1 MSQSLNSILSDTGP
15 QTFNALLYAVVP
27 VPSVLIKG
35 NVGAFFTTVGC
46 TLVPSSLLTVCVT
59 QKKKNIKDDE
69 KKSDVV
75 RVHHEKE
82 QWGES
87 SP

>member
-1 MSQSLNSILSDTGP
+1 M
-15 QTFNALLYAVVP
+15 
-27 VPSVLIKG
+27 PSVLIKG

-75 RVHHEKE
+75 RVDHKKRSDGVRVDHEEKSE
-82 QWGES
+82 GVRVYHKKKSDGVRVHNE
-87 SP
+87 